1 MNAVNEMS
9 TPVTRTLGASDSE
22 IFEILE
28 AVKDSYVSSEELGL
42 VTVWDA
48 MAFHTEA
55 RREEEILGQNPQSPT
70 TKTYVALAGYGLYV
84 ANVVRDSS
92 RLNGYYLT
100 HLQKVESRE
109 DFLKQ
114 INREVDRTEEGK
126 RMLSYYPAAL
136 S

>member
-92 RLNGYYLT
+92 HLNGYYLT

-109 DFLKQ
+109 GFLKQ

>member
-84 ANVVRDSS
+84 ANVVRDGS

-109 DFLKQ
+109 GFLKQ